1 MTFTETLKKFAV
13 DVAGADLCGIAPAS
27 RFDKDDPIFKIYPD
41 VKSVIAIGF
50 RILRGSIRGIEEG
63 TTYYQY
69 TTMAVECLEE
79 TVMPCAAIQ
88 VANFLED
95 NGYVGL
101 SQRKHQ
107 HFTDKEDETNPE
119 ILHDF
124 IRHGIKDEIQMDLDN
139 AAIKCGLGEK
149 GLHGRILCDEFGP
162 LLRYQFILT
171 DAELDG
177 DEMYTPHLCDKCGKC
192 VKACPGKAIA
202 EDGKVNTWQCAAYYA
217 GANGTKN
224 PFMQPTA
231 YANFDNRLEIIAGE
245 AKVDK
250 ELCEK
255 ILDATVFYPPVGKG
269 HAYRSS
275 ICGKACDTACYI
287 HLEEKGVLTKKF
299 KEKFRKR
306 PEWKFD
312 ISDFDVIKK

>member
-1 MTFTETLKKFAV
+1 MTFTEKVIKFATET
-13 DVAGADLCGIAPAS
+13 AGADLCGIAPAS
-27 RFDKDDPIFKIYPD
+27 RFDKDDPIFKIYPE
-41 VKSVIAIGF
+41 VKSVIGIGF
-50 RILRGSIRGIEEG
+50 RLLRGSVRGIEEG

-79 TVMPCAAIQ
+79 TVMPCAAIR

-95 NGYVGL
+95 NGYTAL
-101 SQRKHQ
+101 PQRKHQ
-107 HFTDKEDETNPE
+107 HMTEDENETNPE

-124 IRHGIKDEIQMDLDN
+124 IRHGVKLEVQMNHDD
-139 AAIKCGLGEK
+139 AAVKCGLGEK

-177 DEMYTPHLCDKCGKC
+177 TEMYTPHLCDKCGKC

-202 EDGKVNTWQCAAYYA
+202 DDGKVNTWQCAVYYA

-231 YANFDNRLEIIAGE
+231 YAEFDNRLDIIAGE

-250 ELCEK
+250 ELCER

-275 ICGKACDTACYI
+275 ICGKACDTACYV